1 MREEV
6 VREKN
11 VDGLGSSHRGLGWG
25 DEEEDEEEDEEDMMS
40 GRSGSEIEGVGER
53 EFSSRSKEFG
63 DWDRGMILFIKR
75 LLLVID

>member
-11 VDGLGSSHRGLGWG
+11 VDGLGSSHRGLGCG
-25 DEEEDEEEDEEDMMS
+25 DEEEDEEDMMS

>member
-25 DEEEDEEEDEEDMMS
+25 DEEDEEDMMS